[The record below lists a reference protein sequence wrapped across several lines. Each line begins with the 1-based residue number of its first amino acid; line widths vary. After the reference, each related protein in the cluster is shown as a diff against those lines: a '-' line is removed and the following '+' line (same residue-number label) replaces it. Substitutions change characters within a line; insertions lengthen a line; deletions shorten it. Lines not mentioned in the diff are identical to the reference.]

1 MGGNPLLAGADQL
14 DPFAREWP
22 TQSRLGKQAGYSQG
36 LPCVRRGVRIPPY
49 PTVWGDALAES
60 MGCTLY
66 ARFAVVNRESNNN
79 LRIDN
84 RETSRYDSQL

>member
-1 MGGNPLLAGADQL
+1 MFGGAVQKLSA
-14 DPFAREWP
+14 
-22 TQSRLGKQAGYSQG
+22 
-36 LPCVRRGVRIPPY
+36 VPY
-49 PTVWGDALAES
+49 RFRGDALAES